1 MNNLRRSFIYS
12 LMEDE
17 SIQNITKID
26 DLKILIDNVFL
37 SGGKSDLLK
46 EEEKLIE
53 RKLILKCLSLLN
65 ISTGCVRKIWDS

>member
-1 MNNLRRSFIYS
+1 
-12 LMEDE
+12 MEDE

-65 ISTGCVRKIWDS
+65 ISTGCVRKIWDGKN